1 MFQFQRIWLYEI
13 AIQILKTKTHC
24 FSLTYWTSFT
34 SHVWLHHEILI
45 SEKRSAI
52 LGGNR
57 GCNTL
62 YWVTLSKSL
71 HLPMCFCL
79 HGVQDSDMC
88 VIKLTRVPRNITVND
103 KKKPRTVITGSCPQ
117 VHWLAVDTCSTPT
130 ANSTAWSCTTWTTRK
145 PSLFSVKDPSF
156 AIPFHKLWICYSQSP
171 FLMLPF

>member
-52 LGGNR
+52 LGGNW

-103 KKKPRTVITGSCPQ
+103 KKKNKNSYNRFLSTSSLTGCGYLFNT
-117 VHWLAVDTCSTPT
+117 HCKLNCLIMHDTNNP
-130 ANSTAWSCTTWTTRK
+130 
-145 PSLFSVKDPSF
+145 
-156 AIPFHKLWICYSQSP
+156 
-171 FLMLPF
+171 